1 MKKGDSSSTAVT
13 LCLLISFA
21 LQASFTLAQNKMS
34 AEEAA
39 IYNEMIKSM
48 GMDPSALAE
57 AMEATE
63 SAQFW
68 TSAEV
73 VHYHIVGDYQGT
85 PYITSEPGQGA
96 ALASVT
102 DRVVIDMDWK
112 LTEGRLVGIPTFQNT
127 KSVVT
132 NPRDPE
138 PACLPP
144 VVRGEYEHF
153 ELLEVKD
160 GLGGAIELNVQTT
173 FPVVDVAQVCTGGRK
188 SVPAGRDTRPEQ
200 LFVPSPMLLGTSP
213 QASDNITI
221 SPDKKSMT
229 HKKGGWAW
237 TFTPSILE

>member
-1 MKKGDSSSTAVT
+1 MNKAKSSGVVVT
-13 LCLLISFA
+13 LCLLISFTLLSGSA
-21 LQASFTLAQNKMS
+21 LAQEQMS
-34 AEEAA
+34 AEEQAV
-39 IYNEMIKSM
+39 YDEMIKGM

-57 AMEATE
+57 AMEAAE

-73 VHYHIVGDYQGT
+73 VHYHIVGEYQGT

-112 LTEGRLVGIPTFQNT
+112 LSEARLVGTPIFQNS

-138 PACLPP
+138 PGCLPP
-144 VVRGEYEHF
+144 VVRGDYEHF
-153 ELLEVKD
+153 ELLGVKD
-160 GLGGAIELNVQTT
+160 GLGGAIELSVQTT

-188 SVPAGRDTRPEQ
+188 SVPAGRDIRPEQ
-200 LFVPSPMLLGTSP
+200 LFVPSPMLLGTTP
-213 QASDNITI
+213 QASDNI
-221 SPDKKSMT
+221 SVSADKKSMI
-229 HKKGGWAW
+229 HRKGDWAW
-237 TFTPSILE
+237 TFTPSIRK